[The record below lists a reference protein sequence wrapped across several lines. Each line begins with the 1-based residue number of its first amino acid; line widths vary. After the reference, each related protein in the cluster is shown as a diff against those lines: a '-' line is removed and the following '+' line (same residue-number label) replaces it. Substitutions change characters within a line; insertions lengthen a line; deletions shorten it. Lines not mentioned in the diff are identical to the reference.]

1 MSVHISWDINYLKKH
16 TTLGEHSNIVYEL
29 EWQCSGI
36 NTTGIITSH
45 HYMGNVTLNTSNIS
59 NPIPYESLTKDVVVG
74 WAKSSPDVDPEFIEN
89 YIMEEMTVD
98 DPIADAITTMPWD

>member
-29 EWQCSGI
+29 EWECQGI
-36 NTTGIITSH
+36 NTTGIVTFQHFMGKVNLDTSD
-45 HYMGNVTLNTSNIS
+45 LS

-74 WAKSSPDVDPEFIEN
+74 WAKSSPDVDVEYVEG
-89 YIMEEMTVD
+89 YIMEGMTVD
-98 DPIADAITTMPWD
+98 DPIPDAITTFPWD